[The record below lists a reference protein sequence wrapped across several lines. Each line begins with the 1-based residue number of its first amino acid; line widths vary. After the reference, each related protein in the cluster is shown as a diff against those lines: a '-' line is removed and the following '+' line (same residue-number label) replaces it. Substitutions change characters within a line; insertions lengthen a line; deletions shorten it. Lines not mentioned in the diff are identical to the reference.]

1 MNYQKRALFLRI
13 LKKELL
19 GQRNRVIMKFNLFK
33 KKNINQMEMDEKRL
47 MLKEVYDELKV
58 NGDLSNYS
66 LLEKIA
72 SNYDEYMLKKVSDIV
87 LQDNKEIL
95 SLIKEAISENV
106 NLYDLRYFSNLN
118 DKSKK

>member
-1 MNYQKRALFLRI
+1 
-13 LKKELL
+13 
-19 GQRNRVIMKFNLFK
+19 MKFNLFK
-33 KKNINQMEMDEKRL
+33 KKNISQIEMDEKRL
-47 MLKEVYDELKV
+47 ILKEVYDELKTK
-58 NGDLSNYS
+58 GDLSNYS

-72 SNYDEYMLKKVSDIV
+72 PNYDEYMLKKVSDIV
-87 LQDNKEIL
+87 LQDNKEVL

>member
-1 MNYQKRALFLRI
+1 
-13 LKKELL
+13 
-19 GQRNRVIMKFNLFK
+19 MKFNLFK

>member
-1 MNYQKRALFLRI
+1 
-13 LKKELL
+13 
-19 GQRNRVIMKFNLFK
+19 MKFNLFK

-47 MLKEVYDELKV
+47 MLKEVYDELKLK
-58 NGDLSNYS
+58 GDLSNYS

-72 SNYDEYMLKKVSDIV
+72 SNYDKYMLKKVSDIV
-87 LQDNKEIL
+87 LQDNKEVL

-118 DKSKK
+118 DKLKK

>member
-1 MNYQKRALFLRI
+1 
-13 LKKELL
+13 
-19 GQRNRVIMKFNLFK
+19 MKFNLFK
-33 KKNINQMEMDEKRL
+33 NKNINQMETDEKRL

-58 NGDLSNYS
+58 KGNLRNYS

-87 LQDNKEIL
+87 LQDNKEVL
-95 SLIKEAISENV
+95 SLIKKAILENV

-118 DKSKK
+118 DKLKK

>member
-1 MNYQKRALFLRI
+1 
-13 LKKELL
+13 
-19 GQRNRVIMKFNLFK
+19 MKFNLFK
-33 KKNINQMEMDEKRL
+33 KKNINQVEMDEKRL

-58 NGDLSNYS
+58 KGDLSNYY

>member
-1 MNYQKRALFLRI
+1 
-13 LKKELL
+13 
-19 GQRNRVIMKFNLFK
+19 MKFNLFK
-33 KKNINQMEMDEKRL
+33 NKNINQMETDEKRL

-58 NGDLSNYS
+58 KGNLRNYS

-87 LQDNKEIL
+87 LQDNKEVL

-118 DKSKK
+118 DKLKK